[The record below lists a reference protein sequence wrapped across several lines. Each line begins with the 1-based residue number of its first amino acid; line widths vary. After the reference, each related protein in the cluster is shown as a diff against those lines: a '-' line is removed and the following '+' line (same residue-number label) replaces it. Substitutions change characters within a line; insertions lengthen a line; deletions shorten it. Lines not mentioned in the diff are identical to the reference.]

1 MSDSSSI
8 NKSGMKLFIF
18 RIIVLFALI
27 NFIPLSSASGS
38 WFKAENS
45 TVQDTAKFVSR
56 FEADNDRCF
65 KCHGQ
70 EKYEYTNETLGKQV
84 RDIMCSERIVRKN
97 EFYSSNH
104 KSFSCTDCHSDRYVK
119 FPHSGELRMEQKYI
133 CIDCHG
139 GDEKFAKYH
148 FEEIEAEYQKSTHF
162 KMENDGF
169 SCWKCH
175 NPHTYKISV
184 RNNTNLKETIA
195 YDNAICLN
203 CHSNFSNF
211 QLISDKAE
219 IDIIQKHGWLP
230 NQALHFANVRCIE
243 CHTKIN
249 NNIPVS
255 HQIRPKGE
263 AVRLCNECHSK
274 NSILMASLYKFESK
288 EQRRD
293 GFFNGIILN
302 ASYVI
307 GANRNEYLNL
317 LSLIILAVVL
327 VVITIHIIFRIKGK
341 RKNR

>member
-1 MSDSSSI
+1 
-8 NKSGMKLFIF
+8 MKFLMF
-18 RIIVLFALI
+18 RIVILLALFNLI
-27 NFIPLSSASGS
+27 FISAASASL
-38 WFKAENS
+38 FKAENRNA
-45 TVQDTAKFVSR
+45 QDTSVFVSK
-56 FEADNDRCF
+56 FDADNNRCF

-70 EKYEYTNETLGKQV
+70 EKYEYTNATLGKQV
-84 RDIMCSERIVRKN
+84 KAMMCSERIIRKN

-104 KSFSCTDCHSDRYVK
+104 RSFSCTDCHSDEYVK
-119 FPHSGELRMEQKYI
+119 FPHSGELRMEQKYN

-162 KMENDGF
+162 KMEEDGF

-184 RNNTNLKETIA
+184 RNSTNLKETIA

-203 CHSNFSNF
+203 CHSDYSRF
-211 QLISDKAE
+211 QLLSDKAE
-219 IDIIQKHGWLP
+219 IDIIQKHEWLP
-230 NQALHFANVRCIE
+230 NQASHFANVRCIE

-263 AVRLCNECHSK
+263 AVRLCNECHSQ

-288 EQRRD
+288 AQRRD

-302 ASYVI
+302 SSYVI

-317 LSLIILAVVL
+317 FSLIIFVIVL
-327 VVITIHIIFRIKGK
+327 IIITVHIIFRIRGK
-341 RKNR
+341 RKNK

>member
-1 MSDSSSI
+1 
-8 NKSGMKLFIF
+8 MKLFIF
-18 RIIVLFALI
+18 RIIVPFALI

-104 KSFSCTDCHSDRYVK
+104 KSFSCTDCHSDQYVK

-274 NSILMASLYKFESK
+274 NSLLMASLYKFESK

-307 GANRNEYLNL
+307 GANRNEYL
-317 LSLIILAVVL
+317 
-327 VVITIHIIFRIKGK
+327 TC
-341 RKNR
+341 

>member
-1 MSDSSSI
+1 
-8 NKSGMKLFIF
+8 MKLFEF
-18 RIIVLFALI
+18 RSIILFALI
-27 NFIPLSSASGS
+27 FTCSLSSARSLNL
-38 WFKAENS
+38 KTENIN
-45 TVQDTAKFVSR
+45 TQDTASFVSK

-70 EKYEYTNETLGKQV
+70 EKYEYTNETLGKQ
-84 RDIMCSERIVRKN
+84 IKAMMCSERIIHKK

-104 KSFSCTDCHSDRYVK
+104 KSFSCTDCHSTEYVK
-119 FPHSGELRMEQKYI
+119 FPHSGELRMEQKYN

-148 FEEIEAEYQKSTHF
+148 FEEIQAEYQKSTHF
-162 KMENDGF
+162 KMEEDGF

-184 RNNTNLKETIA
+184 RSNNNLKETIA

-203 CHSNFSNF
+203 CHSDFNRF
-211 QLISDKAE
+211 QLLTDKKE
-219 IDIIQKHGWLP
+219 INIIQKHEWLP
-230 NQALHFANVRCIE
+230 NQTLHFANVRCIE
-243 CHTKIN
+243 CHTQIN

-255 HQIRPKGE
+255 HLIKPKEE

-288 EQRRD
+288 KLRRD
-293 GFFNGIILN
+293 GFLNGIILN
-302 ASYVI
+302 SSYVI

-317 LSLIILAVVL
+317 LSIIIFVL
-327 VVITIHIIFRIKGK
+327 VIGVIAIHIIIRL
-341 RKNR
+341 RKKNNNY

>member
-1 MSDSSSI
+1 
-8 NKSGMKLFIF
+8 MKLLIF
-18 RIIVLFALI
+18 RITILIALI
-27 NFIPLSSASGS
+27 NLFSSSSAASPRFDAVS
-38 WFKAENS
+38 DTLKNN
-45 TVQDTAKFVSR
+45 VKDTASFVSP
-56 FEADNDRCF
+56 FAVANDRCF

-70 EKYEYTNETLGKQV
+70 DKYEYTNETIGREIK
-84 RDIMCSERIVRKN
+84 DIMCSERIIRKR

-104 KSFSCTDCHSDRYVK
+104 KSFSCTDCHSEEYTK
-119 FPHSGELRMEQKYI
+119 FPHAGTLRMEQKYN
-133 CIDCHG
+133 CLDCHG
-139 GDEKFAKYH
+139 GDVKFAKYH
-148 FEEIEAEYQKSTHF
+148 FEEIDSEYRKSTHF

-184 RNNTNLKETIA
+184 RNANNLKETIA

-203 CHSNFSNF
+203 CHSDYSRF
-211 QLISDKAE
+211 QLLSDRAE
-219 IDIIQKHGWLP
+219 IDIIKEHDWLP
-230 NQALHFANVRCIE
+230 NQASHFANVRCIE

-249 NNIPVS
+249 NNILVS

-263 AVRLCNECHSK
+263 AVRLCNECHSQ

-317 LSLIILAVVL
+317 ISLAIFVVVLIIIVV
-327 VVITIHIIFRIKGK
+327 HIFFRIRNKS
-341 RKNR
+341 KNIKEK